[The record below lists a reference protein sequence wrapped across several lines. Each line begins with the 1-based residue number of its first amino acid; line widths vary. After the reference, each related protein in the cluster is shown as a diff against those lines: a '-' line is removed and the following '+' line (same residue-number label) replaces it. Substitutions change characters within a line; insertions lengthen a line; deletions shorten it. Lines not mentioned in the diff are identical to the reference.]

1 MYDILNKKVQIVTM
15 GENIKYII
23 CLIDS
28 DTKRLTALVTETTDE
43 KTKQLFTIN
52 INYNNSLKKELQ
64 SQLDEQI

>member
-1 MYDILNKKVQIVTM
+1 LYDILNKKVQIVTM